1 MYQKPALTE
10 YMLVKSEILT
20 RSGNYFSFINP
31 DNYNFEIEAIAHALS
46 QLCRF
51 TGHTSAF
58 YSVAQHS
65 VLVSQ
70 ILPYNMQ
77 LAGLL
82 HDATEAFVGD
92 MTKPLKEMFPEFQLI
107 EKKIEKAICRQYGL
121 PFPMPQEVKRA
132 DLILLATEQRD
143 LMPHIDIQWNYLK
156 DIPILKNTITP
167 WPPEMAK
174 QRFLDRFYMLKESI
188 DNPLHAAA

>member
-1 MYQKPALTE
+1 MYKEKTITE

-20 RSGNYFSFINP
+20 GSGNYFSFINP
-31 DNYNFEIEAIAHALS
+31 DAYHFEIETIAHALS

-51 TGHTSAF
+51 TGHTSKF

-70 ILPYNMQ
+70 ILPYKMQ

-92 MTKPLKEMFPEFQLI
+92 MTKPLKEMFPEFRRI
-107 EKKIEKAICRQYGL
+107 EKNIERAICKQYGL
-121 PFPMPQEVKRA
+121 SFPMPHEVKHA

-143 LMPHIDIQWNYLK
+143 LMPQVDLQWNYLK
-156 DIPILKNTITP
+156 GIQPLKETITP
-167 WPPEMAK
+167 WSPEQAK
-174 QRFLDRFYMLKESI
+174 RMFLERFYLLTSF
-188 DNPLHAAA
+188 N